1 MYNSGSNNDELSGF
15 IVIDKPKGPTSHQID
30 AWVRDITGEKR
41 VGHIGTL
48 DPGVSGVLVMALG
61 KATKLIDLVHEK
73 PKEYI
78 SVMRLYSQADG
89 NSISNVFKEFTGKIY
104 QLPPVRSAV
113 SRQVR
118 ERTIYRMDILEI
130 IDKLILFRVKCES
143 GTYIRTLCTDMG
155 YVLGTGAQMADLRRL
170 STGDF
175 NEGQIHTLQELSD
188 AAVLKKN
195 GNRSVL
201 DRLVIPM
208 DFVFYDF
215 PKVIVK
221 NTAVRNIMHGSD
233 IYPAGIKAIVGQFHK
248 GSRVAIYTDNDEL
261 IAYGTM
267 LVDELN
273 DLKAVDLDGIL
284 SDKYGE
290 NNVVRKDSRQKNIP
304 VQKPGKRLH
313 EHIREPEGRK
323 NPGNGRDMFK
333 KNPGFKRS
341 PPQIRKGKNKF

>member
-1 MYNSGSNNDELSGF
+1 MYTSDSNKIELNGF
-15 IVIDKPKGPTSHQID
+15 IVIDKPKGPTSHQVD

-73 PKEYI
+73 PKEYMA
-78 SVMRLYSQADG
+78 VMRLYAQSDTET
-89 NSISNVFKEFTGKIY
+89 IEKVFNEFTGKIY

-118 ERTIYRMDILEI
+118 ERTIYSMTIMEI

-155 YVLGTGAQMADLRRL
+155 YVIGTGAQMADLRRL

-175 NEGQIHTLQELSD
+175 NENQIHTLQELSD
-188 AAVLKKN
+188 AAIMKRDGKPSLFN
-195 GNRSVL
+195 NM
-201 DRLVIPM
+201 VIPM
-208 DFVFYDF
+208 DFVFSDF

-221 NTAVRNIMHGSD
+221 NTAIKNIMHGSD
-233 IYPAGIKAIVGQFHK
+233 IYPAGIKAVVGEFHK
-248 GSRVAIYTDNDEL
+248 GSRVAIYTDSNEL

-267 LVDELN
+267 LVDGLQ

-290 NNVVRKDSRQKNIP
+290 NNVVRKDNKQKNIP

-313 EHIREPEGRK
+313 EHIRESKKR
-323 NPGNGRDMFK
+323 NSSGNGRDIFR
-333 KNPGFKRS
+333 KNPGFKRT
-341 PPQIRKGKNKF
+341 PPKIRKGKNKF

>member
-89 NSISNVFKEFTGKIY
+89 DSISNVFKEFTGKIY

-170 STGDF
+170 STGYF

-208 DFVFYDF
+208 DFVFSDF

>member
-1 MYNSGSNNDELSGF
+1 MYNSESNKDGINGF

-30 AWVRDITGEKR
+30 SWVRDITGEKR

-61 KATKLIDLVHEK
+61 KATKLIDIVHEK

-78 SVMRLYSQADG
+78 SVMRLYSQADNETIKG
-89 NSISNVFKEFTGKIY
+89 IFGEFTSKIY

-118 ERTIYRMDILEI
+118 ERTIYKMDILEVL
-130 IDKLILFRVKCES
+130 DKLILFRVKCES

-155 YVLGTGAQMADLRRL
+155 YVIGTGAQMADLRRL

-175 NEGQIHTLQELSD
+175 NETQMHTLQDLSD
-188 AAVLKKN
+188 AAIMKRN
-195 GNRSVL
+195 GKPSFFNNM
-201 DRLVIPM
+201 VIPM
-208 DFVFYDF
+208 DFVFSGY

-221 NTAVRNIMHGSD
+221 NTAVKNIMQGSD
-233 IYPAGIKAIVGQFHK
+233 IYPAGIKAIVGEFHK
-248 GSRVAIYTDNDEL
+248 GSRVGIYTDNNEL

-273 DLKAVDLDGIL
+273 DLKSVDLDGLL

-290 NNVVRKDSRQKNIP
+290 NNVVRKDNKQKNIP

-313 EHIREPEGRK
+313 EHIREPEERK
-323 NPGNGRDMFK
+323 NPRNGRDMFR
-333 KNPGFKRS
+333 KNPRFKR
-341 PPQIRKGKNKF
+341 PPAKIRKGKNKF